1 MSNGQ
6 ATLVISEVRTP
17 DGPVMYVG
25 LMPAG
30 TPEYA
35 GLIPQQVLGKLI
47 DPRTDAG
54 GNPRLTPENFVR
66 NGTFVDFMHDVI
78 RRHGSADRAIVEF
91 ARHGNPV
98 AIVDLRS
105 PSRDSE
111 LPLEEDIIGVF
122 DVEDGKL
129 ASYQPNPDHRVLSGN
144 GFCQL
149 PEPFQSALV
158 DELATLIQSHTN
170 TRGDGA

>member
-6 ATLVISEVRTP
+6 ATLTISEVHTQ
-17 DGPVMYVG
+17 DGPEMYVA

-30 TPEYA
+30 TPQHA
-35 GLIPQQVLGKLI
+35 GLIPQQILGKLM
-47 DPRTDAG
+47 DPRLDAG
-54 GNPRLTPENFVR
+54 GNPRLTPENFAR
-66 NGTFVDFMHDVI
+66 NGVFVDFMHDVI
-78 RRHGSADRAIVEF
+78 RRHASADRGIVEF